1 MSTKPMKPLG
11 GQPPQ
16 QEIDINDTETV
27 VCDECGNAYIHS
39 MFLPKKNIT
48 NRITNGQEAM
58 VPIQVYSCGN
68 CGKVPDKFMQAMTV
82 KKKSLFDHVNQ
93 VTSVQNPNYWDEISD
108 EDKKSWSNYMINRFL
123 SMKSEWTDLV
133 NEIQKYP
140 LEPKEL
146 YKVYTSILPKK
157 KQWLR
162 YIKGDKKMKYP
173 IWVYEIVSKHL
184 QCSMREANDAV
195 EMYRISAG
203 GQSELADIMF
213 KYGVEDKE
221 VRKLGL
227 I

>member
-1 MSTKPMKPLG
+1 MM
-11 GQPPQ
+11 
-16 QEIDINDTETV
+16 
-27 VCDECGNAYIHS
+27 
-39 MFLPKKNIT
+39 
-48 NRITNGQEAM
+48 
-58 VPIQVYSCGN
+58 
-68 CGKVPDKFMQAMTV
+68 V

-93 VTSVQNPNYWDEISD
+93 VTSVQNPNYWDDISD

-123 SMKSEWTDLV
+123 SMKSDWIDLV

-162 YIKGDKKMKYP
+162 YIKGDKKMDYP
-173 IWVYEIVSKHL
+173 KWVYEIVAKDM
-184 QCSMREANDAV
+184 QVSMREAVSAV
-195 EMYRISAG
+195 EMYDISHG
-203 GQSELADIMF
+203 GQAELGDILL